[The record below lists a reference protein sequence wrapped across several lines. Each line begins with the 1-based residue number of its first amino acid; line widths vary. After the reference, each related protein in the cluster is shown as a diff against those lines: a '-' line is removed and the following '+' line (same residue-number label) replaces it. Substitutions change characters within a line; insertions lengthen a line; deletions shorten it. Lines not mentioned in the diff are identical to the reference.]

1 MAIWL
6 LTFLDYFSISEECFV
21 LPASFVIA
29 EQPWQSFFFAHGAL
43 SSGRGNILNMRSMK
57 SSAATKPVM
66 DKSLQV
72 HHDGPLP

>member
-1 MAIWL
+1 M
-6 LTFLDYFSISEECFV
+6 TVDS
-21 LPASFVIA
+21 
-29 EQPWQSFFFAHGAL
+29 AHGAL
-43 SSGRGNILNMRSMK
+43 SSGRGNILTVLLCWDGAGEAYNPFLNMRSMK